1 MSQSKNETFSESQ
14 KQYLC
19 GLAYGTDVARAIAK
33 LPVLSNSANPGTTIQ
48 VGGPKSAMYSGPDRA
63 SLEAQDATLAAGK
76 KLCKEEQAKRDRNGL
91 DIWDDIQARASAGE
105 YPQGTDVFLTKY
117 HGMFYVA
124 PAQDSFMCRMR
135 IPGGLVRG
143 WQLRGI
149 AAVASDLA
157 GGYIDVTTRANL
169 QLREIAASS
178 PTEVLLRLRELDITC
193 QGSGAD
199 NIRNCT
205 ASPLSGVDP
214 DELIETIPLAK
225 RMHYY
230 ILANRDLYGLP
241 RKFNIAFESGG
252 LVSSLDDTND
262 IGFRAVQVTEAQA
275 TEATPAGVFFLL
287 ALGGITGH
295 RDFAR
300 GCGILL
306 TADECI
312 HVAAA
317 IVRVFIQHGD
327 RTDRRKARL
336 KYVIDSMG
344 LEQFCAKVEKQLGRK
359 LRRTPNDG
367 FTRIDN
373 EDRLAHVGIHP
384 QKQPGYHYV
393 GVVLPVGRLT
403 SEQAIGLANLADR
416 FGNGELRLTVWQ
428 NVIIPSIRTEDLPT
442 VEKTILALGLDY
454 RASSF
459 RAGLVAC
466 TGNAGCKYAGAD
478 TKGHAMLLAGYL
490 ESLYELDSPINI
502 HLTGCHH
509 SCAQHYIGDI
519 GMQAC
524 SVEQGDDTVEGYHI
538 HVGGGWGR
546 NQAIGRLLLESIAF
560 DDCPRILGNLIG
572 GFLSNRV
579 DSESFASFAARHTE
593 TELRELATSKPV
605 SIPTLKKPVELT
617 SKNSLSASSR

>member
-1 MSQSKNETFSESQ
+1 MSQSKSETFSESQ

-19 GLAYGTDVARAIAK
+19 GLAYGSDVARAIAK
-33 LPVLSNSANPGTTIQ
+33 LPVLSNSANSGITIQ
-48 VGGPKSAMYSGPDRA
+48 VGGSNAATYSGPDRA
-63 SLEAQDATLAAGK
+63 SLEAQAAAVAAGK
-76 KLCKEEQAKRDRNGL
+76 KLSKEEQAKRDRNGL
-91 DIWDDIQARASAGE
+91 DVWDDIQARASASE
-105 YPQGTDVFLTKY
+105 FPQGTDIFLTKF

-135 IPGGLVRG
+135 IPGGLLRG

-149 AAVASDLA
+149 AAVANDLA
-157 GGYIDVTTRANL
+157 GGYVDVTTRANL

-205 ASPLSGVDP
+205 ASPLSGLDP
-214 DELIETIPLAK
+214 YELIETIPLAK
-225 RMHYY
+225 RMHHY
-230 ILANRDLYGLP
+230 ILANRDMYGLP

-252 LVSSLDDTND
+252 RISSLDDTND
-262 IGFRAVQVTEAQA
+262 VGFRAVQVTEAQA
-275 TEATPAGVFFLL
+275 TEVTPAGVYFLL

-306 TADECI
+306 TAEECI
-312 HVAAA
+312 PVAAA

-336 KYVIDSMG
+336 KYVLDSMG
-344 LEQFCAKVEKQLGRK
+344 FEQFIDKVEKQLAST
-359 LRRTPNDG
+359 LRRTPSHG
-367 FTRIDN
+367 FTRVDH
-373 EDRLAHVGIHP
+373 EDRMAHVGTHP

-403 SEQAIGLANLADR
+403 SDQAIGLANLADR

-428 NVIIPSIRTEDLPT
+428 NLIIPSIRNEDLPA
-442 VEKTILALGLDY
+442 VEQAILALGLDY

-478 TKGHAMLLAGYL
+478 TKGHAMQLAEHL

-524 SVEQGDDTVEGYHI
+524 SVERGDDTVEGYHI

-546 NQAIGRLLLESIAF
+546 NQAIGRMLQESIPF
-560 DDCPRILGNLIG
+560 DDCLRILGNLIG
-572 GFLSNRV
+572 GFLSNRNP
-579 DSESFASFAARHTE
+579 SESFTAFVARHSE
-593 TELRELATSKPV
+593 AELLELANANPASRSASTNEFN
-605 SIPTLKKPVELT
+605 LKK
-617 SKNSLSASSR
+617 SLSTSLR